1 MRLSL
6 LISIC
11 FIQSLGFSISNND
24 SLWNIWNNHL
34 KEDTI
39 RLKALNTLG
48 VHLMKSYP
56 DSALKIIEHELSFAK
71 EINHQKSIGNA
82 FLNYGAYYRQRGMYL
97 EAISFFEKSRN
108 PKNLLF

>member
-11 FIQSLGFSISNND
+11 FLQSLGFSISNND

-56 DSALKIIEHELSFAK
+56 DSALKIIENELSFAK
-71 EINHQKSIGNA
+71 EINHQKSIGIN
-82 FLNYGAYYRQRGMYL
+82 Q
-97 EAISFFEKSRN
+97 ESIISHLGIIET
-108 PKNLLF
+108 P